1 MTKEEILNKY
11 AKDELYNDGLVFD
24 GPSDSIFDAMQEY
37 AAQEAVAFAE
47 FTVTWDIHISQ
58 NRDFQWKSKLPSIYG
73 ERSRTTAELYAEFVK
88 DQTPK
93 SL

>member
-1 MTKEEILNKY
+1 MTAEEMLEKSCIAY
-11 AKDELYNDGLVFD
+11 
-24 GPSDSIFDAMQEY
+24 DAGEY
-37 AAQEAVAFAE
+37 AIDCDKAHACMEEYATQQSVAFAE

-73 ERSRTTAELYAEFVK
+73 ERLRTTAELYAEFVK